1 MYIYIVYSF
10 SLTKSLHT
18 FIIEAIN
25 LLLRSL
31 MIPLK
36 RTCTDMEHLET
47 TRNINN
53 YLFSYKKSQ

>member
-31 MIPLK
+31 RIPLK